1 MDPGVQKRRPSRD
14 PNRLRSS
21 ALCSLHCAACAA
33 MMAVTGRFD
42 ALAVEHGVHALDT
55 IGDAYLAATNLNG
68 DQVDSPPNFST
79 MISAAQYWH
88 QCK

>member
-1 MDPGVQKRRPSRD
+1 
-14 PNRLRSS
+14 
-21 ALCSLHCAACAA
+21 

-68 DQVDSPPNFST
+68 DQVINPP
-79 MISAAQYWH
+79 
-88 QCK
+88 

>member
-1 MDPGVQKRRPSRD
+1 
-14 PNRLRSS
+14 
-21 ALCSLHCAACAA
+21 

-68 DQVDSPPNFST
+68 DQVDSPPLPEEFLHHDLRRPVR
-79 MISAAQYWH
+79 AAVQVGCCG
-88 QCK
+88 QLVGFKDLTTCQGADICT